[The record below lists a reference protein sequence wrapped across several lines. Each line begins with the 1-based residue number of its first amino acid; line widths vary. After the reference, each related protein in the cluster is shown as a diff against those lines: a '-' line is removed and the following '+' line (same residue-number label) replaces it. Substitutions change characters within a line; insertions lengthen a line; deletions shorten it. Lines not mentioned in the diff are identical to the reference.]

1 MVTAIR
7 KLGHYF
13 KIKTHDNVWQTVPP
27 ILHVLLAVT
36 ELNRDVRYLETLLCS
51 QYYIHFSYNH
61 SN

>member
-1 MVTAIR
+1 MTMCDKQAV
-7 KLGHYF
+7 
-13 KIKTHDNVWQTVPP
+13 VPP

-36 ELNRDVRYLETLLCS
+36 ELYRDARYLVTLLRS